1 MMFCGVDT
9 LETVNE
15 ESKKE
20 LENPKDPR
28 KEREKVV
35 TKFIL
40 QKAEETYA
48 KENVRKEKIEI
59 KNKEDVM
66 MNQFMRQ
73 L

>member
-28 KEREKVV
+28 KEREKIV

-40 QKAEETYA
+40 QKAE
-48 KENVRKEKIEI
+48 
-59 KNKEDVM
+59 
-66 MNQFMRQ
+66 
-73 L
+73 